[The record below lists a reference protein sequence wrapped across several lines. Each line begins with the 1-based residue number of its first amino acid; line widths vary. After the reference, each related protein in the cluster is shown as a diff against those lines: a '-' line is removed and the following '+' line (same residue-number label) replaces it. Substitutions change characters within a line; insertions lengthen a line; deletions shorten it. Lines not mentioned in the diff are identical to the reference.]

1 MYALT
6 ETNAIDLETKGGV
19 ESQIRIDAS
28 IQSLSWMSKYSL
40 VNVNSGDAA
49 STTQPQQQTTTTT
62 VANASAA
69 PQSAAPAPAATS
81 APPQAANSAS
91 LAAVFSRSNDHEKKF
106 DKHLYYQVSNQNIL
120 YNLLDSY
127 HFQIFIT
134 SYIY

>member
-49 STTQPQQQTTTTT
+49 STQPQQQTTTTT
-62 VANASAA
+62 VANASSA
-69 PQSAAPAPAATS
+69 PPSAPAPAATL
-81 APPQAANSAS
+81 APPQVANSAS

-106 DKHLYYQVSNQNIL
+106 DKHLYYQVSNQHIIL
-120 YNLLDSY
+120 
-127 HFQIFIT
+127 FTRF
-134 SYIY
+134 

>member
-62 VANASAA
+62 VANASSA
-69 PQSAAPAPAATS
+69 PQSAPAPVATS
-81 APPQAANSAS
+81 APPQVANSAS

-120 YNLLDSY
+120 YNLRD
-127 HFQIFIT
+127 FNRFEIFIT
-134 SYIY
+134 

>member
-62 VANASAA
+62 VANAS
-69 PQSAAPAPAATS
+69 SASPPAPAPAATL
-81 APPQAANSAS
+81 APSQPANSAS

-106 DKHLYYQVSNQNIL
+106 DKHLYYQVSNQNI
-120 YNLLDSY
+120 
-127 HFQIFIT
+127 I
-134 SYIY
+134 